1 MEPFGPENQQPIL
14 CVRGIKNVGSK
25 IVKETHIRFV
35 VQQNQ
40 TTFTGIGFNLAEKF
54 YIIDTGEPFDM
65 VFTLDENFWNNTTSL
80 QLKVIDIKPSLAA
93 IGLEN

>member
-1 MEPFGPENQQPIL
+1 
-14 CVRGIKNVGSK
+14 
-25 IVKETHIRFV
+25 
-35 VQQNQ
+35 
-40 TTFTGIGFNLAEKF
+40 LAEKF
-54 YIIDTGEPFDM
+54 YVIEAGEPFDM